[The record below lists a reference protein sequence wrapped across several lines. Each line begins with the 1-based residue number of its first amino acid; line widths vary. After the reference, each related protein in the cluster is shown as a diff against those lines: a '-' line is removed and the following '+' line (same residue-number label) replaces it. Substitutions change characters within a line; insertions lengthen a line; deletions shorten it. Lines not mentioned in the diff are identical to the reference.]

1 MQRKEWMG
9 VLLVVAL
16 LFAVGGRVLAV
27 STDPANPEVLIPE
40 RPVTAVLPGSPAG
53 EFHFYILS
61 GNGSVVTIR
70 MTYRRGSRHPRGGW
84 VQGIYPERVP
94 DRWGLLNGDGWRRC
108 EPCAT
113 PTTRRRPG

>member
-1 MQRKEWMG
+1 MRRKEWMG

-27 STDPANPEVLIPE
+27 STDAANPEVLIPE

-53 EFHFYILS
+53 EFHFYAIPYP

-70 MTYRRGSRHPRGGW
+70 MTYTPGDPVTREVAGAHGCARPHAGSRHR
-84 VQGIYPERVP
+84 
-94 DRWGLLNGDGWRRC
+94 DLFH
-108 EPCAT
+108 
-113 PTTRRRPG
+113 PGP